1 MSATSLVGG
10 TEDYTHQAAARM
22 TGKYRYIDFERS
34 LGGGA
39 PAVSARLLSQE
50 PERDAAGRIVRL
62 RAARPSLTP
71 REIAQLFQPY
81 VSQRF
86 LDQFKTVAPL
96 AAYLVLFQLLIL
108 RQLVQDSWLIT
119 GGLLAV
125 ILGLMFF
132 MEGLKLGLM
141 PFGTVIGSTLPRKS
155 SLPVVLIITLLLGI
169 GVTFAEPAISALKMA
184 GQNVAVERAPY
195 LYALLNDWAGTLVLV
210 VGVSVGLAAVVGTL
224 RFLYGWSLKPLIY
237 LTLAPVLALTVY
249 AALRPEL
256 AKALGLAWDTG
267 GVTTGPV
274 TVPLV
279 LSLGIGIAAAAGKGD
294 SGLSGF
300 GIVTLASL
308 VPVGGVLLL
317 LLYVASIL
325 SPEQIVAAH
334 AAQAAAAAA
343 PAWYERS
350 PSLEI
355 VSGIRA
361 ILPLVVFLFLVL
373 SALLR
378 EKLPHRSEIFL
389 GIAFTIIGMCIF
401 NIGLTYGLSKLGGSA
416 GGLVPVAFMEVA
428 GFADS
433 PLYVYAVGL
442 SLALL
447 FAFVLGFGATVAE
460 PALNA
465 LGITAEQLT
474 NGVFKK
480 RTLILAVSTGV
491 AFGVALGLL
500 KLIFDLPL
508 VYMILAGYL
517 LALVLT
523 VVSSEE
529 FVNVAWDS
537 AGVTTGPITVP
548 LVLAMGLGFGNATHA
563 VEGFG
568 ILSMASIGPI
578 ITVLLSGL
586 WSRYRTGAQARAAR
600 TPITANIKTSE
611 VFL

>member
-1 MSATSLVGG
+1 
-10 TEDYTHQAAARM
+10 M
-22 TGKYRYIDFERS
+22 TGTYRYIDFQRS

-39 PAVSARLLSQE
+39 AAVSARLLSQE

-62 RAARPSLTP
+62 RPARLSLTP
-71 REIAQLFQPY
+71 REIARLFQPY

-96 AAYLVLFQLLIL
+96 AAYLMLFQLLFL

-119 GGLLAV
+119 GGLLAL

-141 PFGTVIGSTLPRKS
+141 PFGTVIGATLPRKS

-210 VGVSVGLAAVVGTL
+210 VGASVGLAAVVGTL
-224 RFLYGWSLKPLIY
+224 RFLHGWSLKPLIY
-237 LTLAPVLALTVY
+237 LTLAPVLSLTVY

-325 SPEQIVAAH
+325 SPEQIIAVH
-334 AAQAAAAAA
+334 AAQAAAAST

-378 EKLPHRSEIFL
+378 EKLRHRSEIFL

-447 FAFVLGFGATVAE
+447 FAWVLGFGATIAE

>member
-1 MSATSLVGG
+1 
-10 TEDYTHQAAARM
+10 M
-22 TGKYRYIDFERS
+22 TGSYRYIDFQRS

-39 PAVSARLLSQE
+39 AAVSARLLSQE
-50 PERDAAGRIVRL
+50 PERDAAGRIARL
-62 RAARPSLTP
+62 RTARLRLTP
-71 REIAQLFQPY
+71 REIARLFQPY

-86 LDQFKTVAPL
+86 LDQFKTVVPL
-96 AAYLVLFQLLIL
+96 AAYLVLFQLLVL

-141 PFGTVIGSTLPRKS
+141 PFGTVIGATLPRKS

-210 VGVSVGLAAVVGTL
+210 VGASVGLAAVVGTV

-237 LTLAPVLALTVY
+237 LTLAPVLSLTVY

-267 GVTTGPV
+267 AVTTGPV

-300 GIVTLASL
+300 GTVTLASL
-308 VPVGGVLLL
+308 FPVGGVLLL

-325 SPEQIVAAH
+325 TPEQIRAAH
-334 AAQAAAAAA
+334 AAQAAVAST
-343 PAWYERS
+343 PAWYEHS

-361 ILPLVVFLFLVL
+361 ILPLVVFLFLIL

-389 GIAFTIIGMCIF
+389 GIAFTVIGMCIF
-401 NIGLTYGLSKLGGSA
+401 NLGLTYGLSKLGGSA

-447 FAFVLGFGATVAE
+447 FAWVLGFGATVAE

-480 RTLILAVSTGV
+480 RTLIVAVSTGV
-491 AFGVALGLL
+491 AFGIALGLL

-517 LALVLT
+517 LALALT

-537 AGVTTGPITVP
+537 AGVTTGPVTVP

>member
-1 MSATSLVGG
+1 
-10 TEDYTHQAAARM
+10 M
-22 TGKYRYIDFERS
+22 TGRYRYIDFHRS
-34 LGGGA
+34 LGSGA
-39 PAVSARLLSQE
+39 TAVSGRLVSQK

-62 RAARPSLTP
+62 RTARPSFTP
-71 REIAQLFQPY
+71 REIARLFQPY

-86 LDQFKTVAPL
+86 LDQFKTVTPL
-96 AAYLVLFQLLIL
+96 AAYLVLFQLLFL

-125 ILGLMFF
+125 M
-132 MEGLKLGLM
+132 LGLM
-141 PFGTVIGSTLPRKS
+141 PFGTVIGATLPRKS

-210 VGVSVGLAAVVGTL
+210 VGASVGLAAVVGTL

-237 LTLAPVLALTVY
+237 LTLAPVLSLTVY

-267 GVTTGPV
+267 AVTTGPV

-300 GIVTLASL
+300 GTVTLASL
-308 VPVGGVLLL
+308 FPVGGVLLL

-325 SPEQIVAAH
+325 SPEQIIAAAH
-334 AAQAAAAAA
+334 AAQAAAAST

-428 GFADS
+428 G
-433 PLYVYAVGL
+433 
-442 SLALL
+442 
-447 FAFVLGFGATVAE
+447 
-460 PALNA
+460 
-465 LGITAEQLT
+465 
-474 NGVFKK
+474 
-480 RTLILAVSTGV
+480 
-491 AFGVALGLL
+491 
-500 KLIFDLPL
+500 
-508 VYMILAGYL
+508 
-517 LALVLT
+517 
-523 VVSSEE
+523 
-529 FVNVAWDS
+529 
-537 AGVTTGPITVP
+537 
-548 LVLAMGLGFGNATHA
+548 
-563 VEGFG
+563 
-568 ILSMASIGPI
+568 
-578 ITVLLSGL
+578 
-586 WSRYRTGAQARAAR
+586 
-600 TPITANIKTSE
+600 
-611 VFL
+611 